1 MRKGLRIQVDGSAN
15 SPDELAVFK
24 LLSFVQPLA
33 GISFRHPI
41 EKGIQTLS
49 QEIMTAV
56 MFPHIKNDRRSVV
69 SIVVLL
75 LLSLGTTAFASQP
88 LTGTPL
94 DDGYRDMYNLRFS
107 DAHTKFQEWILSH
120 PEDPM
125 GPVSDAAAFL
135 FSEFERLKI
144 IDVQLFA
151 NQDRFDNRSRLTP
164 DANIRKSFE
173 DRLNQASGL
182 ADTALKRNLHD
193 ARALYVKTLVSGMRS
208 DYALMI
214 EKKDLAA
221 LNYSKEA
228 SAYSKQA
235 LAINPHMYDA
245 YLASGVENYMLSLKF
260 APVRWLLNLTGAST
274 SREEGIR
281 LLNLTAA
288 QGYYLAPFA
297 RMMLAVAALRENR
310 PQQARSILLDL
321 KREFPQNALYDRQL
335 ALIR

>member
-1 MRKGLRIQVDGSAN
+1 MFFSFTKSNFLYRFHLWMKDSNKLRRETVLARTSARDTIDRKAMPQTHLCS
-15 SPDELAVFK
+15 AVFAP
-24 LLSFVQPLA
+24 VRMRE
-33 GISFRHPI
+33 FRSL
-41 EKGIQTLS
+41 GLGL
-49 QEIMTAV
+49 
-56 MFPHIKNDRRSVV
+56 
-69 SIVVLL
+69 VVLL
-75 LLSLGTTAFASQP
+75 VCLLPVHAAESLRGSVLA
-88 LTGTPL
+88 
-94 DDGYRDMYNLRFS
+94 DGYRDMYNLRFA
-107 DAHTKFQEWILSH
+107 DAHGKFQQWMTMH

-125 GPVSDAAAFL
+125 GPVSDGAAYL
-135 FSEFERLKI
+135 FSEFERLQV

-151 NQDRFDNRSRLTP
+151 NQDRFDSRNRLTP
-164 DANIRKSFE
+164 DANVRKSFE
-173 DRLNQASGL
+173 DRLNQAANL
-182 ADTALKRNLHD
+182 ADAALKKSPHD

-208 DYALMI
+208 DYALMV

-235 LAINPHMYDA
+235 LAIDPHMYDA

-281 LLNLTAA
+281 LLKLTAT

-297 RMMLAVAALRENR
+297 RMMLAVAALRENH
-310 PQQARSILLDL
+310 PQEARSILIDL

-335 ALIR
+335 AMIH